1 MAVRTINAAS
11 ALSSTSLTTVYTC
24 PTNFSARIKEVWVT
38 NIDGTSAAN
47 ITLKWTDTSAS
58 ATFDL
63 VSTASVAADSYLRL
77 NDANIYLEAGDI
89 FKAQASAANDLTVSL
104 FIEEQITPAG

>member
-1 MAVRTINAAS
+1 MAVRLKNAAA
-11 ALSSTSLTTVYTC
+11 ALSGTSLTTVYTC

-77 NDANIYLEAGDI
+77 SDANIFLEAGDI

>member
-1 MAVRTINAAS
+1 MAVRIINAAA
-11 ALSSTSLTTVYTC
+11 ALSTTNLTTVYTC
-24 PTNFSARIKEVWVT
+24 PAGFSSTIREIWVT
-38 NIDGTSAAN
+38 NVDGSSAAD

-63 VSTASVAADSYLRL
+63 ISTASVAADNYLRF
-77 NDANIYLEAGDI
+77 NDATIFLESGDI

-104 FIEEQITPAG
+104 FITEEIRPAG